1 MQHSTE
7 HETIFLG
14 NLWIDKKIPPLEY
27 CSFERASRLLE
38 CEIEDLLHLYEIG
51 TFNIAFKSDGLAVRF
66 NVNFLNNN
74 QTLETD
80 LIHPVLTNQSLEM
93 EFSTIWYDLKDDSF
107 EHFENGLQ
115 IIGFACGIWYAD
127 DMISDIKNGLAID
140 PDYEFRLKPIK
151 IRDNVLMAT
160 ATYEGNKDVD
170 IPFEDLLI
178 MRRDLELIWKSVKT
192 GIPMP
197 NLLTK
202 RISSEPKVLKRVNNT
217 AEHHAKNREGLLN
230 AAIYILAKYPSECRG
245 ERKEISPEKWTN
257 SIIKHLGEL
266 PPIFITNEQEILR
279 KLRLAVNHAGLKKKG

>member
-1 MQHSTE
+1 MQLSTE
-7 HETIFLG
+7 QENILSG
-14 NLWIDKKIPPLEY
+14 NLWVDKKTPPLEY

-38 CEIEDLLHLYEIG
+38 CEMDDLLHLYEIG
-51 TFNIAFKSDGLAVRF
+51 AFNIAFKSDGLAVRY
-66 NVNFLNNN
+66 NVNFSSKT
-74 QTLETD
+74 QKLETD
-80 LIHPVLTNQSLEM
+80 LIHPVLTNQSLGM
-93 EFSTIWYDLKDDSF
+93 EFSTIWYDLKEESI
-107 EHFENGLQ
+107 EHFENGFQ

-127 DMISDIKNGLAID
+127 DVISEIKNGLAID
-140 PDYEFRLKPIK
+140 SDYEVKLKPVN

-160 ATYEGNKDVD
+160 AIYEGNKDIE

-178 MRRDLELIWKSVKT
+178 MRRDLELIWKSMRT
-192 GIPMP
+192 GIHLPSIF
-197 NLLTK
+197 TK
-202 RISSEPKVLKRVNNT
+202 RISPEPQIPKRVNNT

-266 PPIFITNEQEILR
+266 PPLFITNEQEILR